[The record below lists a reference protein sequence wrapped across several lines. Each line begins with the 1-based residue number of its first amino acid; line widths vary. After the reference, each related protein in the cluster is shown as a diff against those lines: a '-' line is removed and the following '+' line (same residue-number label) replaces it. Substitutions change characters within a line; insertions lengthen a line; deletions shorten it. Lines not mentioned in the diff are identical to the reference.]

1 MKLFIISCLDEN
13 QKFIEETINSLKL
26 QYYTNFECFMI
37 SDGLSDELY
46 EFAKKLINNDKRF
59 LLFKNIKKK
68 YKVKNIIYYINN
80 NSKIKWNDVIIELD
94 PNTQFID
101 NTILSYINKNFTNP
115 NCWLLDSNWLNV
127 NNKESDY
134 NKPNPN
140 LIRNLKTNIPQIRSY
155 RTFLLRSLDKKNY
168 TFEKKIILSS
178 DSSILGIPMMEM
190 CGIENYVYSKI
201 PLFKL
206 KSNVDFTNRNIEI
219 KNYINSLTSYNKLK
233 LVGITNSDLFYDYDQ
248 LSSLNNF
255 IKKYKTNHSKN
266 IQNSKIEP
274 NLLDRK
280 KTEIQEKKQEE
291 KKINIE
297 KIIVP
302 ENVSKILH
310 KEKSEIIQEKIIPI
324 DKKINKQITIDQ
336 IKPIKPENENLIKE
350 NILKKITIDQIKPTE
365 IKQNDVKKEEEQKP
379 NLKITID
386 QIKPIKPEN
395 ENLIKE
401 NILKKI
407 TIDQI
412 KPTEIK
418 QNDVKKE
425 EEQKPNLKITIDQI
439 KPIINKHNNIVLQK
453 TEKTDLKINL
463 NEIKPKVSNVE
474 KEIKNRIINQLN
486 INEIKP
492 IKKIDNKIETK
503 KYEEPRQPN
512 LKIFNFDKSKQQ
524 PIQKIEKKLESI
536 KIENKIIKEPIIV
549 KESKEKIDIIKK
561 LNFKINEIKN
571 DPIIVPEVINNTPKK
586 RELNSFN
593 YHKINKIV
601 NNEPNLNNNMNKI
614 FEKKPIPNRNEIFEK
629 NNNRFP
635 QKNKIIKNQSEFPK
649 LNIKPL

>member
-386 QIKPIKPEN
+386 QIKPI
-395 ENLIKE
+395 
-401 NILKKI
+401 
-407 TIDQI
+407 
-412 KPTEIK
+412 
-418 QNDVKKE
+418 
-425 EEQKPNLKITIDQI
+425 
-439 KPIINKHNNIVLQK
+439 INKHNNIVLQK